1 MTFFFRFK
9 ARRAAG
15 SEHKTQCFT
24 FKLCWGSALNRS
36 LSLGSR
42 LCRGSARDQSQLLEP
57 SGYGSRAPTGAGG
70 QSLRLVP
77 MPMARL
83 LGAGLRLSSG
93 ASSPARGAETLC
105 QTAKKEGTKQK
116 QPDPSHV
123 GTTCRRGTRVAETDL
138 SHPSCNQL
146 LDLLRRPN
154 CSPATYKIKKKKNQL
169 SIICFKTEIPF
180 VGY

>member
-1 MTFFFRFK
+1 M
-9 ARRAAG
+9 
-15 SEHKTQCFT
+15 
-24 FKLCWGSALNRS
+24 
-36 LSLGSR
+36 
-42 LCRGSARDQSQLLEP
+42 
-57 SGYGSRAPTGAGG
+57 
-70 QSLRLVP
+70 RLVP

-154 CSPATYKIKKKKNQL
+154 CSPATYKIKNKNKKKIKL
-169 SIICFKTEIPF
+169 SLHFKSSKPHEGLSVSPLTYGIYMQFPMHAKSISLHRWIER
-180 VGY
+180 